1 MAEPQIVDPFTQ
13 VNDAATQ
20 PGVVDPFSPIYQAP
34 KSPLLRGA
42 AAAGRGIAATA
53 LGTGALAA
61 KVVGAN
67 DVSAAALEASK
78 RQDEAAG
85 ENSMRVEDVNSAGT
99 GFDFLQYALGYLGT
113 QLGASALGGGLGR
126 FLGGRLGV
134 RAAEDA
140 AANLAAKHA
149 GTVAGLAGTSLMQE
163 VGQIYPD
170 AIEQGV
176 ADPINR
182 ALVGG
187 AIAAAADVLPETYV
201 AKRLGLVGKAARG
214 GGALRE
220 AAKVGSAE
228 GATELFQTYVERAS
242 AGQPTTGPEA
252 ISDYV
257 NSTVLGAFG
266 GTVAGGI
273 AGAYNKAKTA
283 VDGPDVQPS
292 AVSTESVQA
301 PPAVQPAPEA
311 APAAPTPFAAFDAT
325 GPGNTPTTTGALEAP
340 NPAPAPSDV
349 IPDRIEQ
356 LSKSTEARGTLL
368 AEDGTPLPAEPVVIG
383 GLQVTPNTEPIIVPG
398 KSRASASSGPP
409 RTSSTSA
416 ARRRWSCR
424 RAPGSRAR
432 S

>member
-301 PPAVQPAPEA
+301 PAAVQPAPEA

-325 GPGNTPTTTGALEAP
+325 GPGNTPTTTGALEAS
-340 NPAPAPSDV
+340 NPRPRPA
-349 IPDRIEQ
+349 
-356 LSKSTEARGTLL
+356 T
-368 AEDGTPLPAEPVVIG
+368 
-383 GLQVTPNTEPIIVPG
+383 
-398 KSRASASSGPP
+398 
-409 RTSSTSA
+409 
-416 ARRRWSCR
+416 
-424 RAPGSRAR
+424 
-432 S
+432 